1 MSSAFPFVS
10 KIHIPPSYSR
20 ATPSRPQTP
29 HSQLRQQ
36 ERETRE
42 LDDPSHRRI
51 PNHDQSAHAG
61 PSSGLMSFGTQ
72 PIHPTGHGESYSGV
86 SDGAVCVDYFN
97 FNLLSINY
105 QLKILPPPH
114 IFY

>member
-1 MSSAFPFVS
+1 MLSVFIYIS
-10 KIHIPPSYSR
+10 KIHLPSLYSR

-42 LDDPSHRRI
+42 LDVPSRRRI
-51 PNHDQSAHAG
+51 PNRNQNAHAG
-61 PSSGLMSFGTQ
+61 PSSGPISFSTS
-72 PIHPTGHGESYSGV
+72 PVHPAGHEEAYFGV
-86 SDGAVCVDYFN
+86 FDGVVCVNCFDFILSRVYSSIK
-97 FNLLSINY
+97 NLAPN
-105 QLKILPPPH
+105 